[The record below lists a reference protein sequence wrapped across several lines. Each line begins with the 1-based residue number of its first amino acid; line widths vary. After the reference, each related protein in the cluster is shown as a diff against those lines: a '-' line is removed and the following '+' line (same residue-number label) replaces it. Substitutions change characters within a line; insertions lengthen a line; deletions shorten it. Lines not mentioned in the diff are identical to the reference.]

1 MKFYKLIFLSFMTFL
16 NVPTD
21 RAVEPEVWKSVI
33 KRIQEISM
41 EKIGIPCI
49 YGVDQ
54 IHGASYTDGAERF

>member
-1 MKFYKLIFLSFMTFL
+1 MTFL

-21 RAVEPEVWKSVI
+21 RAVKPEVWKSVI
-33 KRIQEISM
+33 KRTQEISM